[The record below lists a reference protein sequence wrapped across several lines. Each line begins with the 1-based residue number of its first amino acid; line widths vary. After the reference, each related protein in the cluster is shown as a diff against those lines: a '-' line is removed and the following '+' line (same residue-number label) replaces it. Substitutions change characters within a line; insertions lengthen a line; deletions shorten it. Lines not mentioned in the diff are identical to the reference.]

1 MKNAIFGVST
11 FLAATAFAL
20 GPRVDPSSVKMS
32 QPIGSTTVTIE
43 YTLQEAPGIVTLDV
57 QTNATANA
65 AVDDPGWVSIGGE
78 NVQCIDG
85 EVNKY
90 VADLGKHVLTW
101 HAFESWPGHKVPKDR
116 ARAVVTAWATNAPPD
131 YLVVDLT
138 QDNHVRYYASTNF
151 LPYGGLTNVYYKR
164 DAIVMRKIPAQA
176 VEWKMG
182 SAEGSYSHAAN
193 EAQHD
198 VILTNDYYIGVFMLT
213 RGQVLKFAKYVHNS
227 GSYYYEIDGQKAWN
241 YPGGY
246 GAIASDGYEDPT
258 NTVPC
263 CSTGWPFM
271 RGTGDDYSWPSGRH
285 KVQSTRWLGK
295 VRAKTGVDFDLPT
308 EAQWEFAC
316 RAGTTTV
323 VYSGD
328 FVAANNA
335 TYLGPIAWFNSN
347 TPKLVNGTK
356 AMWIQVGNKAPNA
369 FGLYDTIGN
378 GREICLDW
386 YAADYGGAA
395 NKYEPEGPATGSAR
409 VYRSNYTTLD
419 YPSHRAATR
428 NNASGTY
435 YGTRLVCPVTLKYP
449 ESEK

>member
-1 MKNAIFGVST
+1 MKNLIFAFSMA
-11 FLAATAFAL
+11 FAATAFAH
-20 GPRVDPSSVKMS
+20 GPRIDPASVKMS

-78 NVQCIDG
+78 NVQLVDG

-90 VADLGKHVLTW
+90 VGELGKHVLTW

-131 YLVVDLT
+131 FLVVDLT
-138 QDNHVRYYASTNF
+138 QDNYVRYYASTNF
-151 LPYGGLTNVYYKR
+151 LPYGGLTNVYYKT
-164 DAIVMRKIPAQA
+164 DAIVMRRIPAQA

-182 SAEGSYSHAAN
+182 SAEGSYSHASN

-271 RGTGDDYSWPSGRH
+271 RGDASSYDWPANRH
-285 KVQSTRWLGK
+285 KVQSTRWLGAA
-295 VRAKTGVDFDLPT
+295 RAKTGVDFDLPT

-328 FVAANNA
+328 FTASNFR
-335 TYLGPIAWFNSN
+335 TYLDPIAWHNHDR
-347 TPKLVNGTK
+347 NGYV
-356 AMWIQVGNKAPNA
+356 WHPVGLKRPNA
-369 FGLYDTIGN
+369 FGLYDMIGN
-378 GREICLDW
+378 GTELCLDW
-386 YAADYGGAA
+386 YASDYGGTA

-409 VYRSNYTTLD
+409 SFRSNTAPYD
-419 YPSHRAATR
+419 YPGHRAARRANT
-428 NNASGTY
+428 SGTY
-435 YGTRLVCPVTLKYP
+435 YGTRLVCPIMLKYP
-449 ESEK
+449 EGEK